1 MKLTDN
7 YLKNI
12 CKIGQGKAC
21 CRYLT
26 CSADGF
32 ECEKL
37 GPAKGILDSRVM
49 YMTAQGDNCEGVDNR
64 EKTH

>member
-32 ECEKL
+32 KCEKL
-37 GPAKGILDSRVM
+37 GPLKGVLDSRVM